1 MTFKSILK
9 PEGSIGLGIATGVL
23 VYAVY
28 DRSLP
33 PMAVTNATPAHDINI
48 EAARKAAALTSAA
61 ILAGVTL
68 LTRDVNVFILG
79 SAVLIGLDWHTRVA
93 NSRANDTGQ
102 IVSPGGIGLSGQG
115 YAQASGQGATARL
128 SVVAS

>member
-1 MTFKSILK
+1 MAIKSILK
-9 PEGSIGLGIATGVL
+9 PDGSIAIGIATGVM

-33 PMAVTNATPAHDINI
+33 SMAVMNATPAHDINI
-48 EAARKAAALTSAA
+48 EAARKTAALTSAA
-61 ILAGVTL
+61 VLAGVTL

-79 SAVLIGLDWHTRVA
+79 SAVLVALDWHSRIA
-93 NSRANDTGQ
+93 NVRSPETGQ
-102 IVSPGGIGLSGQG
+102 LVSAGGMGLSGQG
-115 YAQASGQGATARL
+115 YAQASGQGAAAKL